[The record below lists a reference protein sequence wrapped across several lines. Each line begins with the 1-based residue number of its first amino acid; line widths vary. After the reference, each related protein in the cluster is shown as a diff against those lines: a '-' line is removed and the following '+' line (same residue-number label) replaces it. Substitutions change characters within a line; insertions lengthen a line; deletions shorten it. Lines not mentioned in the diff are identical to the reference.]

1 MKAYIERIKVINP
14 FLNALIN
21 DRFESA
27 LKEAQQLDIRIEQEL
42 SGKKPIDGVS
52 IESMPLLGIPFT
64 CKECIAV
71 KDMYFTAGL
80 YSRKGTK
87 ADEDSEVVKNLR
99 EAGAIPI
106 G

>member
-1 MKAYIERIKVINP
+1 M
-14 FLNALIN
+14 
-21 DRFESA
+21 
-27 LKEAQQLDIRIEQEL
+27 
-42 SGKKPIDGVS
+42 S

-87 ADEDSEVVKNLR
+87 ADEDSQVVKNLR